1 MKRAQKGAY
10 TVYLRTLSKQS
21 DVLNLMSQS
30 KHKTAQFFKAS
41 YKKMAQL
48 TDDGLASMD
57 KLRDRRFCIGIT
69 GLSQSGKSTFI
80 TSLVN
85 QLLQYKTSSLP
96 GFSPVLTERLLNVK
110 IHPLE
115 DQSIPPFPY
124 DEAYQRLTHSDPQW
138 PIPTKNISGCLL
150 ELRLA
155 KKVSKLNP
163 FGRDQ
168 FSLFL
173 EIRDYPGEWLLDLP
187 LLNTSYS
194 RWCAQCNTQY
204 TQSPRAELLGD
215 LLHEL
220 QQIDPLA
227 AVDDEV
233 LKALNERFIA
243 FLKDCKYKG
252 KGLSLIQPGRFLI
265 PGDVIDPSILCF
277 VPLLKGS
284 NYTEGQLAAASEHS
298 YFKVCE
304 RRYKRYIKELV
315 KPFYKQFFSRID
327 RQLVLV
333 DVVNAL
339 NAGPEY
345 IDDMRHALTNITDSF
360 AYGNQNRLFQ
370 LFNPKIDKVVFAATK
385 IDQVVSED
393 HEAVRQLL
401 AVLVGQAYKNAQH
414 EGVHPTCEAT
424 AAVRSSKEID
434 HGGERGIAGVG
445 DNGSPI
451 GYTHPTIP
459 SRIPEGSEWQPFIDW
474 QIPAL
479 KPPKGLSYQ
488 NADAIPHIRLDT
500 VLNILIGDKC
510 S

>member
-1 MKRAQKGAY
+1 M
-10 TVYLRTLSKQS
+10 SK
-21 DVLNLMSQS
+21 
-30 KHKTAQFFKAS
+30 
-41 YKKMAQL
+41 L

-57 KLRDRRFCIGIT
+57 KLRDRRFCIGVT

-80 TSLVN
+80 TSLIN
-85 QLLQYKTSSLP
+85 QLQQYKTSNLP

-110 IHPLE
+110 VHPLE
-115 DQSIPPFPY
+115 DATLPSFPY
-124 DEAYQRLTHSDPQW
+124 DDAYKRLTGSDPQW

-155 KKVSKLNP
+155 KRVSKLNP

-187 LLNTSYS
+187 LLETSFS
-194 RWCAQCNTQY
+194 RWCSQCNAQY
-204 TQSPRAELLGD
+204 TQSPRSELLGD
-215 LLHEL
+215 LLDDL

-227 AVDDEV
+227 EADEAY
-233 LKALNERFIA
+233 LDSLNGRFIE
-243 FLKDCKYKG
+243 FLNNCKYKG

-265 PGDVIDPSILCF
+265 PGDVQDSSILCF
-277 VPLLKGS
+277 VPLLKGG
-284 NYTEGQLAAASEHS
+284 NYTEGQLAAASESS

-315 KPFYKQFFSRID
+315 RPFYKKFFSRID

-339 NAGPEY
+339 NGGPDY
-345 IDDMRHALTNITDSF
+345 VDDMRHALTNITDSF

-393 HEAVRQLL
+393 HESVRQLL
-401 AVLVGQAYKNAQH
+401 AVLVSQAYKNAQH
-414 EGVHPTCEAT
+414 EGVNPICEAT

-434 HGGERGIAGVG
+434 HSGERGIAGVG
-445 DNGSPI
+445 IDGSPI

-459 SRIPEGSEWQPFIDW
+459 SRIPEGKEWQPFIDW
-474 QIPAL
+474 KIPAL

-500 VLNILIGDKC
+500 VLNILVGDKC
-510 S
+510 V

>member
-1 MKRAQKGAY
+1 M
-10 TVYLRTLSKQS
+10 
-21 DVLNLMSQS
+21 NQS
-30 KHKTAQFFKAS
+30 KDKTAQFFQGA
-41 YKKMAQL
+41 YKKMAKL
-48 TDDGLASMD
+48 TDEGLASMD

-80 TSLVN
+80 TSLIN
-85 QLLQYKTSSLP
+85 QLQQYKTSSLP

-110 IHPLE
+110 VHPLE
-115 DQSIPPFPY
+115 DVALTQFPY
-124 DEAYQRLTHSDPQW
+124 DEAYKRLTNPDPQW
-138 PIPTKNISGCLL
+138 PIPTKDISGCLL

-187 LLNTSYS
+187 LLETSYL
-194 RWCAQCNTQY
+194 RWSAQCNTQY
-204 TQSPRAELLGD
+204 TQRPRSELLGE
-215 LLHEL
+215 LLHDL
-220 QQIDPLA
+220 QHIDPLA
-227 AVDDEV
+227 EVDEAH
-233 LKALNERFIA
+233 LIELNKRFLE
-243 FLKDCKYKG
+243 FLHDCKYKG

-265 PGDVIDPSILCF
+265 PGGVEDPSILCF
-277 VPLLKGS
+277 LPLLKSG
-284 NYTEGQLAAASEHS
+284 NYTEGQLAAASENS

-315 KPFYKQFFSRID
+315 KPFYKKFFSRID

-360 AYGNQNRLFQ
+360 AYGSQNRFLQ
-370 LFNPKIDKVVFAATK
+370 LFKPKIDKVVFAATK

-401 AVLVGQAYKNAQH
+401 AVLVSQAYKNAQH

-434 HGGERGIAGVG
+434 HAGERGITGLG
-445 DNGSPI
+445 SDGSPI

-459 SRIPEGSEWQPFIDW
+459 SRIPEGRDWQPFIDW
-474 QIPAL
+474 KIPVL

-488 NADAIPHIRLDT
+488 NSDAIPHIRLDT

-510 S
+510 V

>member
-1 MKRAQKGAY
+1 
-10 TVYLRTLSKQS
+10 
-21 DVLNLMSQS
+21 MSQS
-30 KHKTAQFFKAS
+30 KHKTARFFKGT
-41 YKKMAQL
+41 YKKMAKL

-57 KLRDRRFCIGIT
+57 KLRDKRFCIGIT

-80 TSLVN
+80 TSLIN
-85 QLLQYKTSSLP
+85 QLQQYKTSSLP

-115 DQSIPPFPY
+115 DKELSPFPY
-124 DEAYQRLTHSDPQW
+124 DEAYRRLTSLDPQW
-138 PIPTKNISGCLL
+138 PVSTQKISGCLL

-155 KKVSKLNP
+155 QTVSKLNP

-187 LLNTSYS
+187 LLDTSYS
-194 RWCAQCNTQY
+194 RWCAQCNAQY
-204 TQSPRAELLGD
+204 TQRPRSELLGG
-215 LLHEL
+215 LLHDL

-227 AVDDEV
+227 EVDEV
-233 LKALNERFIA
+233 RLKELNKRFVE
-243 FLKDCKYKG
+243 FLNACKYKG

-265 PGDVIDPSILCF
+265 PGEVKDPSILCF
-277 VPLLKGS
+277 VPLLKGGS
-284 NYTEGQLAAASEHS
+284 YTEGQLAAASENS

-304 RRYKRYIKELV
+304 HRYKCYIKDLV
-315 KPFYKQFFSRID
+315 KPFYKNFFSHID

-345 IDDMRHALTNITDSF
+345 VDDMRQALTNITDSF
-360 AYGNQNRLFQ
+360 AYGSQNRFFQ

-401 AVLVGQAYKNAQH
+401 AILVGQAYKNAQH
-414 EGVHPTCEAT
+414 EGVHPICEAT

-434 HGGERGIAGVG
+434 HGGARGITGTSI
-445 DNGSPI
+445 DGSPI

-459 SRIPEGSEWQPFIDW
+459 SRIPEGSEWQPFLEW
-474 QIPAL
+474 KIPAL

-488 NADAIPHIRLDT
+488 NSDAIPHIRLDT

-510 S
+510 V